1 MHRNFYKMRQK
12 LIDKITEFIN
22 NGWELVADDTHRWVS
37 YDGFYEVQ
45 FTLRK
50 DDKEIYLHTET
61 GGQDLEDKWSDKNPQ
76 QVYVDDMIFY
86 LDDGF
91 DIEYAL
97 GMINDYGA

>member
-1 MHRNFYKMRQK
+1 MRQQ
-12 LIDKITEFIN
+12 LIDKIREFVN

-37 YDGFYEVQ
+37 CDGFYEVQ

-50 DDKEIYLHTET
+50 GDEEIYLHTES
-61 GGQDLEDKWSDKNPQ
+61 GGQDLEDEWSENNPQ
-76 QVYVDDMIFY
+76 QVYVDDIIFY

-97 GMINDYGA
+97 SRINDYVA